1 MSLLWRLFR
10 RDRRRGERRHTDRRS
25 AARGGRDRR
34 QIDRRAASARA
45 VVASVVAATALPAS
59 ADVFTRRGERGVLE
73 ATNLPDRE
81 GFKLAYRSK
90 GPVTHSPGFRVR
102 PSNNRLYDPY
112 IREAVALHG
121 VDEQLV
127 RAVIQVESEF
137 DARAVSRAG
146 ARGLMQIMPST
157 AVRLGVAD
165 LFDPR
170 QNILGGVKYL
180 RMLLDMFQGDVSL
193 AVAGYNAGERAV
205 MRHQGVPP
213 YKETQGYVRKI
224 LTLLTGGGTRPA
236 TTPVLAPAAPKEAAA
251 PTPPPPKPSVI
262 YKWRDSQGRLYLSDT
277 PPPDRTPF
285 VVLSKPSD

>member
-10 RDRRRGERRHTDRRS
+10 WERRRGERRNGDRRS
-25 AARGGRDRR
+25 VSRGSDRR
-34 QIDRRAASARA
+34 QVDRRAAGARA
-45 VVASVVAATALPAS
+45 VLVSMVAATALPAS
-59 ADVFTRRGERGVLE
+59 ADVFTRRGANGVIE
-73 ATNLPDRE
+73 ATNQPDRE

-90 GPVTHSPGFRVR
+90 GPVTHSAGFRVQ

-112 IREAVALHG
+112 IREAVAMHG

-157 AVRLGVAD
+157 ALRLGVAD

-180 RMLLDMFQGDVSL
+180 RLLLDMFQGDVSL
-193 AVAGYNAGERAV
+193 AVAGYNAGEHAV
-205 MRHQGVPP
+205 QRHQGVPP

-224 LTLLTGGGTRPA
+224 LTLLAGGTPQPA
-236 TTPVLAPAAPKEAAA
+236 AAALTPPTAPKPAPAK
-251 PTPPPPKPSVI
+251 PTLI
-262 YKWRDSQGRLYLSDT
+262 YKWRDGHGRLFLSDT

-285 VVLSKPSD
+285 EVLSKQGD

>member
-1 MSLLWRLFR
+1 MSLLWSLFR
-10 RDRRRGERRHTDRRS
+10 WERRRAERRRGERRSGTRGGPGRRQFDRRG
-25 AARGGRDRR
+25 AN
-34 QIDRRAASARA
+34 ARA
-45 VVASVVAATALPAS
+45 VVLSVVAATALPAS
-59 ADVFTRRGERGVLE
+59 ADVFTRRGENGVLQ

-90 GPVTHSPGFRVR
+90 GPVTHSPGFRAR

-112 IREAVALHG
+112 IREAITLHG

-157 AVRLGVAD
+157 ALRLGVGD

-224 LTLLTGGGTRPA
+224 LALLTGA
-236 TTPVLAPAAPKEAAA
+236 EVQQAPVAVAVPAAPATPKPA
-251 PTPPPPKPSVI
+251 PTPPPKPAVI
-262 YKWRDSQGRLYLSDT
+262 YKWRDSQGRLFLSDT

-285 VVLSKPSD
+285 VVLSKPSG